1 VQIPYRAIWK
11 SIHED
16 REHLFRAQCNDYH
29 QEWAKIITMR
39 SAKNA
44 MELSK
49 PKKDERVKELKVH
62 QWKPLHLMLY
72 HERLEMIQDILEF
85 SGTSCRKAINLENRK
100 KMTKDEY
107 VALQI

>member
-1 VQIPYRAIWK
+1 
-11 SIHED
+11 
-16 REHLFRAQCNDYH
+16 
-29 QEWAKIITMR
+29 MR

-49 PKKDERVKELKVH
+49 PKKDDRVKELKVH